1 MIVQVESHV
10 AWEAHACRVIVGVG
24 IGEECSIL
32 NRNQSNDAKVGRVDD
47 CLVNLQNTS
56 ARSKVVTQPEDL
68 GVRENVS
75 CVRMGRE
82 RGRRWRRR
90 NITLKKM
97 SSGGLFKSNG
107 ETEEDDGP
115 LAAAERLLPI
125 VEAPGPGVLAMKN
138 NECIAVRDAVFEVK
152 RAKQQQQQT
161 WMTTS
166 ALHPVGVALPGP

>member
-1 MIVQVESHV
+1 M
-10 AWEAHACRVIVGVG
+10 
-24 IGEECSIL
+24 
-32 NRNQSNDAKVGRVDD
+32 DD

-82 RGRRWRRR
+82 WGRRWRRR

-125 VEAPGPGVLAMKN
+125 VDAPGPGVLAMKK
-138 NECIAVRDAVFEVK
+138 NECIAVKDAVFELK

-161 WMTTS
+161 WTTTWS
-166 ALHPVGVALPGP
+166 TSRCTLSVALPGPSQTMFLELFVGTMFHAVCDGSTDQTGT